1 MAKKRSAAAH
11 CAPGVSM
18 GIDLQESIPVIA
30 LAGNPNTGKTTL
42 FNRLTG
48 MRQHTGNWPGKT
60 VVRAEGDTTIGSKIF
75 RVIDLPGTYTLSAAS
90 AEERVAREF
99 ICFGRPDVTLVVAD
113 ATALERNLSLVLQAM
128 EITPKVVLCVNL
140 IDEAHRKGIDVNTAK
155 LQQRLGI
162 PVVATSA
169 RTGAGVPE
177 LLDAVEAVY
186 SGQIQPTP
194 FQVRYSPGIEEAVE
208 DLLPMIADRVG
219 DRANARWIALKL
231 VEGDRSIA
239 AALQE
244 HFGQVD
250 LPLLTHLDPGME
262 ATS

>member
-1 MAKKRSAAAH
+1 M
-11 CAPGVSM
+11 SM
-18 GIDLQESIPVIA
+18 GIELQESIPVIA

-60 VVRAEGDTTIGSKIF
+60 VVRAEGDTQIGSRIF
-75 RVIDLPGTYTLSAAS
+75 RVIDLPGTYTLSAAT

-113 ATALERNLSLVLQAM
+113 ATALERNLSLALQAM
-128 EITPKVVLCVNL
+128 EITPNVVLCVNL
-140 IDEAHRKGIDVNTAK
+140 IDEAHRKGTDVNIPR
-155 LQQRLGI
+155 LRERLGI

-177 LLDAVEAVY
+177 LLAAVADVY
-186 SGQIQPTP
+186 SGAIRSTP
-194 FQVRYSPGIEEAVE
+194 LQLDYGPEIEGAVT
-208 DLLPMIADRVG
+208 DLLPVITDRVG
-219 DRANARWIALKL
+219 HRANPRWIALKL
-231 VEGDRSIA
+231 VEGDQTIA
-239 AALQE
+239 AALRE
-244 HFGQVD
+244 HFGEID
-250 LPLLTHLDPGME
+250 LPVPFIPRGME

>member
-1 MAKKRSAAAH
+1 MAAH

-60 VVRAEGDTTIGSKIF
+60 VLRAEGDTQIGSKIF
-75 RVIDLPGTYTLSAAS
+75 RVVDLPGTYTLSAAS

-99 ICFGRPDVTLVVAD
+99 ICFDRPDVTLVVAD
-113 ATALERNLSLVLQAM
+113 GTALERNLSLVLQVI
-128 EITPKVVLCVNL
+128 EITPNVVLCVNL
-140 IDEAHRKGIDVNTAK
+140 IDEAHRKGIDVNVAK
-155 LQQRLGI
+155 LQSRLGI

-169 RTGAGVPE
+169 RSGAGLPE
-177 LLDAVEAVY
+177 LLDAVAAVH
-186 SGQIQPTP
+186 SGAIKPTP
-194 FQVRYSPGIEEAVE
+194 LRIDYGPEIEGAVAA
-208 DLLPMIADRVG
+208 LVPVIADRV
-219 DRANARWIALKL
+219 RNRVNPRWIALKL
-231 VEGDRSIA
+231 VEGDPTIA

-244 HFGQVD
+244 HFGQID
-250 LPLLTHLDPGME
+250 LLLPHLNLGME